1 MDLLQAMQ
9 VFRRVVE
16 LRGFSA
22 AARDRG
28 LSNAAVSKQVAALEE
43 RLRTRL
49 LNRTTRSVS
58 LTSAGAAYYERCVRI
73 LDELE
78 ETEQSLSGAAAEA
91 TGTLRV
97 NAPTGFGVMHLSPLL
112 PDFLR
117 RFPGLDVEISFTDR
131 FVDVVEEGVDVVIR
145 ITSALPD
152 SATLTAQR
160 LARARH
166 VVCASPGYLRKHGA
180 PKTLDDLAGHDCIV
194 YTQARP
200 RGEWQF
206 VGPDGPRA
214 VHVSGRLVVNN
225 SLVVREA
232 LLGGLGLALLPSF
245 YVEPELRSGKLRAVL
260 TSYEPRALFV
270 HAVHQRSR
278 YLSPKVRAL
287 VDYLRERFAEAEWA
301 VR

>member
-1 MDLLQAMQ
+1 MDLLHAMQ

-16 LRGFSA
+16 LRSFSA

-28 LSNAAVSKQVAALEE
+28 LSSAAVSKQVAALEE

-58 LTSAGAAYYERCVRI
+58 LTSAGAAYYERCVRL

-78 ETEQSLSGAAAEA
+78 ETEQSLSGAEAAA

-97 NAPTGFGVMHLSPLL
+97 NAPTGFGVMHIAPLL

-117 RFPGLDVEISFTDR
+117 RFPEIELELSFTDR
-131 FVDVVEEGVDVVIR
+131 FVDVVKEGVDVVIR

-166 VVCASPGYLRKHGA
+166 VVCASPAYLRRRGV
-180 PKTLDDLAGHDCIV
+180 PKTLEDLAGHDCIV
-194 YTQARP
+194 YAVARP

-206 VGPDGPRA
+206 VGPDGART
-214 VHVSGRLVVNN
+214 VKVSGRLVTNN
-225 SLVVREA
+225 SLAIREA
-232 LLGGLGLALLPSF
+232 LLGGTGLALLPSF
-245 YVEPELRSGKLRAVL
+245 YVEPDLQSGKLRAVL
-260 TSYEPRALFV
+260 ASYEPRALFV
-270 HAVHQRSR
+270 YAVHQRSR

-287 VDYLRERFAEAEWA
+287 VDFLRERFAEADWA